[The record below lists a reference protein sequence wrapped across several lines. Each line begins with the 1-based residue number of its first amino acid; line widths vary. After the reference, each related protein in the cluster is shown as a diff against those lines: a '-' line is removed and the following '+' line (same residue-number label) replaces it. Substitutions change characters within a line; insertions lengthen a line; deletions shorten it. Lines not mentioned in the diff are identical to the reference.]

1 MALDLALKAVSLA
14 LVIVDSLNK
23 KEIKMISRLLN
34 FEVEPAGYL
43 ASMKEV
49 EAPNS
54 INSSVNQSGF
64 SHTVF
69 TKSN

>member
-1 MALDLALKAVSLA
+1 
-14 LVIVDSLNK
+14 
-23 KEIKMISRLLN
+23 MISRLLN

-69 TKSN
+69 TKLN